1 MIDELRNLP
10 APAKLNLFLHITGRR
25 NDGYHLLETVFDMID
40 IGDRLHLRVRN
51 DGALIR
57 RDTLP
62 GVTPEHDLS
71 VQAARLLAEETGCR
85 LGVDIAIDK
94 RIPMGGGLGGGSSDA
109 ATMLMGLNRLWDL
122 NLTRRQLMRLGLRLG
137 ADVPFF
143 IFGRTAYATG
153 IGEKLQALPLPS
165 AIHVIVAPPVPVS
178 TASIFGA
185 EDLTRDSKPL
195 TISGLSR
202 ESSAR
207 RGRNDL
213 EPVVRAA
220 YPAVSAALTALK
232 QAAVQAG
239 LDENAA
245 RMTGSGACVFLPV
258 PDENVAA
265 SVLRTLAQPRSGEPI
280 GEAFVARSIARH
292 PLSEWAFVPGVRS
305 ATG

>member
-1 MIDELRNLP
+1 MIEELRNLP
-10 APAKLNLFLHITGRR
+10 APAKLNLFLHVTGRR

-40 IGDRLHLRVRN
+40 LGDRLHLRVRN

-62 GVTPEHDLS
+62 GVTPEQDLT
-71 VQAARLLAEETGCR
+71 VRAARLLAEETGCQ

-109 ATMLMGLNRLWDL
+109 ATMLLALNRLWEL
-122 NLTRRQLMRLGLRLG
+122 RLTRRQLMRLALRLG

-143 IFGRTAYATG
+143 VFGRTAYATG
-153 IGEKLQALPLPS
+153 IGEKLQALPLPP
-165 AIHVIVAPPVPVS
+165 AIHVIVVPPVPVS
-178 TASIFGA
+178 TATIFSA
-185 EDLTRDSKPL
+185 PDLTRDTEPL

-213 EPVVRAA
+213 EPVVCAA
-220 YPAVSAALTALK
+220 NPPVSAALAALAR
-232 QAAVQAG
+232 AASRAG
-239 LDENAA
+239 LDASAA

-258 PDENVAA
+258 SDESAAA
-265 SVLRTLAQPRSGEPI
+265 SVLQALSEQRDDASEPV
-280 GEAFVARSIARH
+280 GEALVVRSLARH
-292 PLSEWAFVPGVRS
+292 PLSEWAFAPGV
-305 ATG
+305 